1 VPIEISSLKFSKK
14 VLLGMY
20 ELLYNIKGFSTLGSV
35 EAVPCDAAMAVSLVS
50 IFFVLKNEDVD

>member
-1 VPIEISSLKFSKK
+1 
-14 VLLGMY
+14 MY

-35 EAVPCDAAMAVSLVS
+35 EAVPCDAAMAVSLVN